1 MRGCRKSIYHMK
13 NTGSKYFTEAY
24 LVIKSDSIRMT
35 EYGKKELSEEA
46 DRIVKE
52 ALAEVGMSDKPS
64 HCSTPVIGKAMSF
77 ALGAASSSALI
88 GIVALII
95 SFS

>member
-1 MRGCRKSIYHMK
+1 MRGCRKSIYHLK

-24 LVIKSDSIRMT
+24 LVIKSDSMGIS

-46 DRIVKE
+46 EKIVKA
-52 ALAEVGMSDKPS
+52 ALAEVGMADKPS
-64 HCSTPVIGKAMSF
+64 HSTPPLIGKAMSF